1 MERPDRS
8 EGSDGPEDRRVA
20 RRSRQRTRAASVGD
34 EADEEEYVDP
44 VPEILRK
51 HFEAAMVGARR
62 SVSDDDLRKYS
73 GFAARMHQ
81 ERGAMG
87 TNVSN
92 FRFPATSGTD
102 AAAAASAS
110 AVVADDDDDDEE
122 DLYD

>member
-1 MERPDRS
+1 LTEICQRAAKFAIRDNI
-8 EGSDGPEDRRVA
+8 EADIK
-20 RRSRQRTRAASVGD
+20 RTRELADLGD

-44 VPEILRK
+44 VPEILAK

-62 SVSDDDLRKYS
+62 SVSDEDLRKYS

-92 FRFPATSGTD
+92 FRFPATSGSD
-102 AAAAASAS
+102 AAAAASAV
-110 AVVADDDDDDEE
+110 AADDDDDDEE